1 MQVRRLGT
9 RLRFHGWVLG
19 AIEKDLDEDDRPYV
33 DCLEGVRFLLQLS
46 DLIRC
51 VPIDPLLVKTN
62 RLLKTRDIL
71 ADISL
76 SSATIVS
83 SLSYRLQSLLCPL
96 LNTSTCAGNP
106 DPTLSPP
113 QKHLKELYETALK
126 CISSLTLSLTN
137 LTNRLSKFAVT
148 LVPEIADS
156 VAVGCFKSI
165 TCGNDYTPKASFR
178 VAGESACRLMGLF
191 IKLTVE
197 HEEREWMGW
206 YVSKIFILLRVVE
219 SYFNSP
225 QLKHQ
230 RGIFGNPGQWNGC
243 RGVPTVGVGVFDM
256 REIGGILA
264 GVLGAEIVLK
274 VGATKPGIAVDF
286 LVEKR
291 VGALRRCLVIAW
303 QREVKS
309 VEKAKWLGG
318 SRRVVMVELGSAGRE
333 EKDVVAPIDG
343 SGTAPE
349 ALDWGAQAAECTF
362 QTSRTGKEPPVIR
375 WMLEE
380 PADGA
385 LVREEVG
392 LETGESPVS
401 GDDSRATAPDNLE
414 IRAARKAFQT
424 PKKEKKPA
432 KEAVK
437 GEIATEALQ
446 GEPAKIEMDAGGEK
460 GKKKGYKGKYGEME
474 EGTK

>member
-1 MQVRRLGT
+1 
-9 RLRFHGWVLG
+9 
-19 AIEKDLDEDDRPYV
+19 
-33 DCLEGVRFLLQLS
+33 
-46 DLIRC
+46 
-51 VPIDPLLVKTN
+51 
-62 RLLKTRDIL
+62 
-71 ADISL
+71 
-76 SSATIVS
+76 
-83 SLSYRLQSLLCPL
+83 
-96 LNTSTCAGNP
+96 
-106 DPTLSPP
+106 
-113 QKHLKELYETALK
+113 
-126 CISSLTLSLTN
+126 
-137 LTNRLSKFAVT
+137 
-148 LVPEIADS
+148 
-156 VAVGCFKSI
+156 
-165 TCGNDYTPKASFR
+165 
-178 VAGESACRLMGLF
+178 MGLF

-230 RGIFGNPGQWNGC
+230 HGIFGNTGQWNGC
-243 RGVPTVGVGVFDM
+243 KGVPTVGVGVFDM

-274 VGATKPGIAVDF
+274 VGATKPGITVDF

-309 VEKAKWLGG
+309 VEKSKWLGS

-333 EKDVVAPIDG
+333 KDVVTPIDD

-349 ALDWGAQAAECTF
+349 ALDWGTQAAECTF

-380 PADGA
+380 
-385 LVREEVG
+385 VG
-392 LETGESPVS
+392 LEIGESPVS

-424 PKKEKKPA
+424 PKKERKPA

-460 GKKKGYKGKYGEME
+460 EKKKGYKGKHGEME